1 MSALSDLFP
10 KTRAEILRLLFE
22 TGDQEIHLRDLAR
35 LASLSPAA
43 LQKELTSLAA
53 KELVT
58 TRRDGNRLYYRA
70 NTAHPLYP
78 ELRGLVLKTSGIAA
92 ELRRALEPVDGI
104 DLALIFG
111 SVAAGNA
118 TGQSD
123 VDLLVIGS
131 TGLRKLTPALR
142 GIADSLGR
150 EINPICIT
158 PAEWREKLHRGD
170 AFAARVSAEPKLW
183 LKGGPD
189 ALAAMEG

>member
-1 MSALSDLFP
+1 MGALSDLFP

-35 LASLSPAA
+35 LAGLSPAA

-53 KELVT
+53 KELVL

-78 ELRGLVLKTSGIAA
+78 ELRGIVLKTSGIAA
-92 ELRRALEPVDGI
+92 ELGRALEAVGGI

-111 SVAAGNA
+111 SVAAGTA

-142 GIADSLGR
+142 GVADSLGR
-150 EINPICIT
+150 EINPVCLT
-158 PAEWREKLHRGD
+158 PAEWGKKLRSGD
-170 AFAARVSAEPKLW
+170 AFAARVVNEPKLW

-189 ALAAMEG
+189 ALAAMGG

>member
-22 TGDQEIHLRDLAR
+22 TGDEEIHLRDLAR
-35 LASLSPAA
+35 LAGLSPAA

-53 KELVT
+53 KELVL

-78 ELRGLVLKTSGIAA
+78 ELRGMVLKTSGLTA
-92 ELRRALEPVDGI
+92 ELTRALSTVDGI

-111 SVAAGNA
+111 SVAAGTA
-118 TGQSD
+118 TSHSD
-123 VDLLVIGS
+123 ADLLIIGN
-131 TGLRKLTPALR
+131 TGLRKLSPALR
-142 GIADSLGR
+142 GLADSIGR
-150 EINPICIT
+150 EINPVCLT
-158 PAEWREKLHRGD
+158 PEEWREKHRKND
-170 AFAARVSAEPKLW
+170 AFATRVTNEPKLW

-189 ALAAMEG
+189 ALAAMAK